1 MKLASADPMGFTG
14 ASGNDGIPRQN
25 RQHHRRNQ
33 VRLAEAAGVNYYAFH
48 IGDYAS
54 ATQHLTDLEDLAYRR
69 MMDVYYVAER
79 PLPLDRRQLYRLL
92 RANSQDMRDA
102 VDVVIAEFFTETQDG
117 WRHGRCDA
125 EIEKARAKSDKAKA
139 NGKLGGVA
147 NAKRTLDGDVAD
159 ATNEASKGLAPKPKP
174 NPIRIDEVVTRARDP
189 DADLERKL
197 RQAAGWQSDP
207 SPKLAITGPIQALI
221 DAGADLEQ
229 DVLPVVT
236 AIAPRADGR
245 SWNYFI
251 KAIARARDQRI
262 SAATVV
268 SMSTATERP
277 SHAANRQKPTR
288 DETFAA
294 IDRRI
299 AELAEAERG
308 TAGGGEDGAGGL
320 DEGAA

>member
-1 MKLASADPMGFTG
+1 
-14 ASGNDGIPRQN
+14 
-25 RQHHRRNQ
+25 
-33 VRLAEAAGVNYYAFH
+33 VNFYPFH

-69 MMDVYYVAER
+69 MMDVYYVSER

-102 VDVVIAEFFTETQDG
+102 VDVVIAEFFTETEDG

-147 NAKRTLDGDVAD
+147 KAKRTLDGEIAD
-159 ATNEASKGLAPKPKP
+159 ATKEPSKGLAPNP
-174 NPIRIDEVVTRARDP
+174 NPNPNPKRIDEVVARARDP

-207 SPKLAITGPIQALI
+207 SPKLAIIGPIQALI

-229 DVLPVVT
+229 DVLPVIQ
-236 AIAPRADGR
+236 AIAPNADGR
-245 SWNYFI
+245 SWNYFL
-251 KAIARARDQRI
+251 KAIARARDKRI
-262 SAATVV
+262 EASQIVTKPHEIGAFNGPGTRHNP
-268 SMSTATERP
+268 SRSST
-277 SHAANRQKPTR
+277 
-288 DETFAA
+288 
-294 IDRRI
+294 IDTI
-299 AELAEAERG
+299 LQTLG
-308 TAGGGEDGAGGL
+308 TGSGEGD
-320 DEGAA
+320 

>member
-1 MKLASADPMGFTG
+1 VTQREH
-14 ASGNDGIPRQN
+14 N
-25 RQHHRRNQ
+25 
-33 VRLAEAAGVNYYAFH
+33 AFV
-48 IGDYAS
+48 
-54 ATQHLTDLEDLAYRR
+54 T
-69 MMDVYYVAER
+69 
-79 PLPLDRRQLYRLL
+79 
-92 RANSQDMRDA
+92 RD
-102 VDVVIAEFFTETQDG
+102 ETQTQ
-117 WRHGRCDA
+117 R
-125 EIEKARAKSDKAKA
+125 
-139 NGKLGGVA
+139 L
-147 NAKRTLDGDVAD
+147 
-159 ATNEASKGLAPKPKP
+159 TNP
-174 NPIRIDEVVTRARDP
+174 NPNPNPKRIDEVVARARDP

-229 DVLPVVT
+229 DVLPVIA

-268 SMSTATERP
+268 SMPTAPGRA
-277 SHAANRQKPTR
+277 SYAANRQKPSR

-308 TAGGGEDGAGGL
+308 TAGRGEDGAGGL